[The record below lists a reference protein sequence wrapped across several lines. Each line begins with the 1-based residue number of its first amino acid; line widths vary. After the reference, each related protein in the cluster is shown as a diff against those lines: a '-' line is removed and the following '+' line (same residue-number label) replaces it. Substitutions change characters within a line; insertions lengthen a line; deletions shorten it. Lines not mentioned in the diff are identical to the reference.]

1 MTQQIRITVLPD
13 DQAHP
18 DLVIAAVE
26 ANIARFDDARLIA
39 YWTDVSAGLGDAEL
53 AIRMDVSLET
63 RPALARPAL
72 AGPAIERS
80 AVTRSVVTGSAI
92 TSPGIAGSAIG
103 LIERAVEQDLRR
115 RQLPCSVVVRA
126 LEPPVFDDDRASLPT
141 VRDDVRRLVDLVPR
155 GRVTTVTAIGEWMDT
170 ASERVAATIDDL
182 ATNSRAATPWHRITA
197 AHGRIDALR
206 DPRRIRLQAARLE
219 SDGVP
224 VRHERVVGFGARFI
238 DVVRL
243 RGDSVI
249 R

>member
-53 AIRMDVSLET
+53 AIRMDVSLAT
-63 RPALARPAL
+63 RPAL
-72 AGPAIERS
+72 AGPAL
-80 AVTRSVVTGSAI
+80 
-92 TSPGIAGSAIG
+92 AGSAIG